1 MKSIFTNLFTLLF
14 VFILILSFVF
24 GIIYLASIGRQTLLY
39 VVKTPYGDNIIK
51 VAEFDTNICQ
61 TSLNNMID
69 KTLLTKVL
77 LISIFSIV
85 STHENTEISVSF
97 PSSDKDISICFFE
110 RRSAYGIF

>member
-1 MKSIFTNLFTLLF
+1 MKSIFIHLFTYLF
-14 VFILILSFVF
+14 IFILIFSFAF

-69 KTLLTKVL
+69 KTNYRCEDSFKVTLKYLTGEYK
-77 LISIFSIV
+77 
-85 STHENTEISVSF
+85 
-97 PSSDKDISICFFE
+97 
-110 RRSAYGIF
+110 